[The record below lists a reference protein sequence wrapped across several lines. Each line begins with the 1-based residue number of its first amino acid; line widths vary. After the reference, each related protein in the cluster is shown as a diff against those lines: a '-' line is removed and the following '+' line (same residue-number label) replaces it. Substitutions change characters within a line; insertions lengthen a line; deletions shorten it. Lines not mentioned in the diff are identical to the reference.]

1 MAYYAVPNRPVTDM
15 MNMDAAISTT
25 YGQLP
30 AVLLSAPDGAQATIT
45 PYGAHLVSWHG
56 ADGRERLFCSAQS
69 ALDGSRAIRGGVPV
83 IFPQFAER
91 GSGMRHGFARVS
103 NWRVLETGTDNG
115 WAFAL
120 FALDAGDLDPQQA
133 QAWPHGFA
141 LRLRVAIR
149 ANELA
154 MRFEIRNTGGT
165 AFPFAAALHT
175 YHLVDDIATVRING
189 VEREELVITDKFDRV
204 YEGVAPPL
212 ALVDGSMVLTIR
224 QEGFTDAVVWNPG
237 AADAA
242 ALADMA
248 DDEYRRFVCIE
259 PALLE
264 GPLLRPDERWVGE
277 YHVS

>member
-1 MAYYAVPNRPVTDM
+1 ME
-15 MNMDAAISTT
+15 AAIKTT
-25 YGQLP
+25 FGELP
-30 AVLLSAPDGAQATIT
+30 ALLLSAPDGAQATIT
-45 PYGAHLVSWHG
+45 LYGAHLISWRG
-56 ADGRERLFCSAQS
+56 ADGRERLFCSARS

-103 NWRVLETGTDNG
+103 NWRVLDTGIENG
-115 WAFAL
+115 WAFAV
-120 FALDAGDLDPQQA
+120 FALGAADLDAKHA
-133 QAWPHGFA
+133 QAWPHNFE
-141 LRLRVAIR
+141 LRLRVAIH

-154 MRFEIRNTGGT
+154 MRVEVRNTGSE

-175 YHLVDDIATVRING
+175 YHLVDDIATVRIDG

-204 YEGVAPPL
+204 YEDVTPPL
-212 ALVDGSMVLTIR
+212 ALVDGGIVLTVR
-224 QEGFTDAVVWNPG
+224 QEGFSDAVVWNPG

-248 DDEYRRFVCIE
+248 DDEYRRFVCVE
-259 PALLE
+259 PALLD
-264 GPLLRPDERWVGE
+264 GPTLQPGDSWVGE